1 MSRLPE
7 RSLSLIHMAREPVR
21 IFGKEQF
28 ALTIER
34 LCYQVLEVCESPD
47 DLVLL
52 GIQPRGPYLAD
63 RIRRGLQEIMGREAI
78 KYGELDITFF
88 RDDLRQRNEPP
99 LPNATSIEGSL
110 DEKDVIL
117 VDDVLYT
124 GRTIRAAM
132 DAMLAYGRPRSV
144 ELLVL
149 VDRRFSRHLPIQPDM
164 TGMTVDTVDRE
175 RVQVNWTEEGEPKE
189 VLLYSTEEEEG

>member
-1 MSRLPE
+1 
-7 RSLSLIHMAREPVR
+7 MAEEPVQ
-21 IFGKEQF
+21 ILAQEQF

-34 LCYQVLEVCESPD
+34 LCHQVAESYDRPE

-52 GIQPRGPYLAD
+52 GIQPRGPYLSQ
-63 RIRRGLQEIMGREAI
+63 RIHQGLQRILKKGSLVH
-78 KYGELDITFF
+78 GELDITFF
-88 RDDLRQRNEPP
+88 RDDLRQKEDPP
-99 LPNATSIEGSL
+99 LPNSTYIEGNL
-110 DEKDVIL
+110 DDKNVVL

-124 GRTIRAAM
+124 GRTIRAAL

-149 VDRRFSRHLPIQPDM
+149 VDRRLSRQLPIQPDM

-175 RVQVNWTEEGEPKE
+175 RVKVEWDGNGDPQE
-189 VLLYSTEEEEG
+189 VLLYSTHGEEV

>member
-1 MSRLPE
+1 MPT
-7 RSLSLIHMAREPVR
+7 EPVR
-21 IFGKEQF
+21 ILGEEKF
-28 ALTIER
+28 ALTIDR
-34 LCYQVLEVCESPD
+34 LCYQVIESYERPEEI
-47 DLVLL
+47 VLL
-52 GIQPRGPYLAD
+52 GIQPRGTYLSQYLRKSLD
-63 RIRRGLQEIMGREAI
+63 RILAREVPA
-78 KYGELDITFF
+78 YGELDITFF
-88 RDDLRQRNEPP
+88 RDDIRQREDPP
-99 LPNATSIEGSL
+99 MPNSTTIEQDL
-110 DEKDVIL
+110 DGKDVVL

-175 RVQVNWTEEGEPKE
+175 RVRVDWKADGAPHE
-189 VLLYSTEEEEG
+189 VLLYSTEKEE

>member
-1 MSRLPE
+1 
-7 RSLSLIHMAREPVR
+7 V
-21 IFGKEQF
+21 
-28 ALTIER
+28 
-34 LCYQVLEVCESPD
+34 V
-47 DLVLL
+47 
-52 GIQPRGPYLAD
+52 
-63 RIRRGLQEIMGREAI
+63 
-78 KYGELDITFF
+78 
-88 RDDLRQRNEPP
+88 
-99 LPNATSIEGSL
+99 
-110 DEKDVIL
+110 L

-175 RVQVNWTEEGEPKE
+175 RVQVSWTDEGEPSE
-189 VLLYSTEEEEG
+189 VLLYSTQEEEGR